1 MYLKGFI
8 FCVTKEFLSGW
19 LVIGDMEWALERGT
33 SVAKNSGAK
42 PVLKALKQSE
52 TRNQIDPEPSALR
65 SVGCV
70 RSVR

>member
-52 TRNQIDPEPSALR
+52 TRDQIDLEPHAVHASGP
-65 SVGCV
+65 GCCF
-70 RSVR
+70 